1 MNNTEYE
8 IVARTFREESG
19 LILAALINTVRDF
32 EVAEDALQ
40 DALLVALERWPIVGI
55 PRNPSAWITT
65 TARHKA
71 IDRLRRS
78 KTLAR
83 KQELLQELVEQE
95 AQRGEEEMDD
105 LPIPDERLKLMF
117 TCCHP
122 ALALEGQVAL
132 TLHTLG
138 GLSTS
143 EIASAFLVPVPTMAQ
158 RLVRAKRKIRDA
170 GIPYRVP
177 PTHLLAERLDALL
190 YVLYLIFNEGYTAT
204 SGSELIRRD
213 LCDEAIRL
221 TRVLA
226 SLMAH
231 EPLLDEIPEVLGL
244 LALMLLHNARRN
256 ARIGPQ
262 GELILLEEQDR
273 SLWNKEEK
281 EEGIAFLE
289 RAFNMKRPGPYQIQA
304 AISSL
309 HLQADRAEDTDW
321 TQIAALYGV
330 LMRMTPSPVIE
341 LNRAAAVAMAQG
353 PVDGLA
359 LLDRPE
365 MQFALKDYHLFHAA
379 RADLLRR
386 AGRWSEASSAYA
398 QAIRLCK
405 NEREISFLKRRLAEV
420 TLNA

>member
-1 MNNTEYE
+1 MVLLPKQRSKWEVFTCLIAKTSTRLLNSRQRFPAPGAGQWRFDLLQSTSETSERVMGDTAHE
-8 IVARTFREESG
+8 IVARTFRQESG
-19 LILAALINTVRDF
+19 LILATLINTVGDF

-40 DALLVALERWPIVGI
+40 DALLVALERWSVAGV

-71 IDRLRRS
+71 IDRLRRA

-105 LPIPDERLKLMF
+105 LPIP
-117 TCCHP
+117 
-122 ALALEGQVAL
+122 
-132 TLHTLG
+132 
-138 GLSTS
+138 
-143 EIASAFLVPVPTMAQ
+143 TMAQ

-177 PTHLLAERLDALL
+177 PTGLLAERLDALL

-226 SLMAH
+226 HLMVH
-231 EPLLDEIPEVLGL
+231 ESLLDENPEVLGL

-256 ARIGPQ
+256 ARVGPG

-273 SLWNKEEK
+273 SLWN
-281 EEGIAFLE
+281 
-289 RAFNMKRPGPYQIQA
+289 
-304 AISSL
+304 
-309 HLQADRAEDTDW
+309 
-321 TQIAALYGV
+321 
-330 LMRMTPSPVIE
+330 
-341 LNRAAAVAMAQG
+341 
-353 PVDGLA
+353 
-359 LLDRPE
+359 
-365 MQFALKDYHLFHAA
+365 
-379 RADLLRR
+379 
-386 AGRWSEASSAYA
+386 
-398 QAIRLCK
+398 
-405 NEREISFLKRRLAEV
+405 
-420 TLNA
+420 